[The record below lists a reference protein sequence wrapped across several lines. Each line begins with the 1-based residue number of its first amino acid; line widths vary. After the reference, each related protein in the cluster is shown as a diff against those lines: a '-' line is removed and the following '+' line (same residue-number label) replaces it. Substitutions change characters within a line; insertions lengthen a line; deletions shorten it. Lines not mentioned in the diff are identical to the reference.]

1 MGRAAA
7 LTVGALLALVAAS
20 ACYRAGEPQLVV
32 QVDTDVLTPADARA
46 RETATFDAAFD
57 RLRVVTVWPSS
68 GKRDN
73 RDILL
78 PSRGF
83 LPATFGVPAGP
94 DGDPEVEITLTLYK
108 QTDMGA
114 LSETAEVPPA
124 LAITRVVRVRVPDD
138 DRSGVRVTL
147 RGECLGVA
155 PDRARGLGCV
165 DDPRRLAPFDASVE
179 VGRDDAPTAAG
190 TWPRGDEV
198 PCRAEKV
205 KGRVCVEGGLTVVG
219 ERAAAAPP
227 DPRRVAVDRPR
238 AASLEPF
245 WLDVLEVTVSDLRQ
259 LFARGLAAEKPPT
272 ADQRAGCN
280 YRDALGPGDFD
291 AARCV
296 TFATARAAC
305 RARGGDLPT
314 AAQWE
319 HAARGRGNRYRY
331 PWGFAEPRCCT
342 AALARGRGCSDA
354 VSLETGTHLGDGCD
368 SADVTRDGAADL
380 GGSVREWVLDRPVP
394 WDDPCYG
401 VAPIA
406 DNLACVDGVVG
417 SARGGSFL
425 RSLSDA
431 TAVLRWR
438 VDDDVDVGFR
448 CAYGDAR

>member
-7 LTVGALLALVAAS
+7 LTLGALLALATAP

-32 QVDTDVLTPADARA
+32 QVDTDVLTASDARA
-46 RETATFDAAFD
+46 RETSTFDAAFD
-57 RLRVVTVWPSS
+57 RLRVVTVWPAS

-73 RDILL
+73 RDVLL

-83 LPATFGVPAGP
+83 LPATFGVTPGP

-108 QTDMGA
+108 QIDMGA
-114 LSETAEVPPA
+114 LPEAGEVPPEV
-124 LAITRVVRVRVPDD
+124 AITRVVRVRVPDD

-147 RGECLGVA
+147 RGDCLGVA
-155 PDRARGLGCV
+155 PDRARGTTCV
-165 DDPRRLAPFDASVE
+165 DDPTKMQPFTAGVE
-179 VGRDDAPTAAG
+179 VGRDDAPTLAG
-190 TWPRGDEV
+190 TWVRGDEV
-198 PCRAEKV
+198 PCRGAKTTGRICV
-205 KGRVCVEGGLTVVG
+205 KGGLTVVG
-219 ERAAAAPP
+219 DRAAIAPA
-227 DPRRVAVDRPR
+227 DPLRVAVDRPR

-245 WLDVLEVTVSDLRQ
+245 WLDVLEVTVSELRQ
-259 LFARGLAAEKPPT
+259 LFARGLVADKPPT

-280 YRDALGPGDFD
+280 YRDAIGPGDLD

-305 RARGGDLPT
+305 RALGGDLPT

-354 VSLETGTHLGDGCD
+354 VSLEVGTHLGDGCE
-368 SADVTRDGAADL
+368 SADIGRDGAADL

-394 WDDPCYG
+394 WDDPCFG
-401 VAPIA
+401 AAPIA
-406 DNLACVDGVVG
+406 QGLSCVDGVVG

-425 RSLSDA
+425 RSASDA
-431 TAVLRWR
+431 SAVLRWR
-438 VDDDVDVGFR
+438 VDDDSDVGFR
-448 CAYGDAR
+448 CAYGDAK

>member
-7 LTVGALLALVAAS
+7 LTLGALGALGLGS
-20 ACYRAGEPQLVV
+20 ACYREGEPQLVV

-46 RETATFDAAFD
+46 RETSTFDAAFE
-57 RLRVVTVWPSS
+57 RLRVVTVWPAS

-83 LPATFGVPAGP
+83 LPATFGVARGP
-94 DGDPEVEITLTLYK
+94 DGDPEVEITFTLYK

-114 LSETAEVPPA
+114 LAEVAEVPA
-124 LAITRVVRVRVPDD
+124 AVAITRVVRVRVPDD

-147 RGECLGVA
+147 HGECLGVA
-155 PDRARGLGCV
+155 PDRARGVGCV
-165 DDPRRLAPFDASVE
+165 DDPNRMAPFTAGVE
-179 VGRDDAPTAAG
+179 VGRDEVPTAAG
-190 TWPRGDEV
+190 TWLRGDEV
-198 PCRAEKV
+198 PCRAEKI
-205 KGRVCVEGGLTVVG
+205 KGRACVEGGLSIVG
-219 ERAAAAPP
+219 ERGAAAPAEP
-227 DPRRVAVDRPR
+227 GRIAVDRPR
-238 AASLEPF
+238 AAALEPF
-245 WLDVLEVTVSDLRQ
+245 WIDLLEVTVSDLRQ
-259 LFARGLAAEKPPT
+259 LFARGLAADRPPT

-280 YRDALGPGDFD
+280 YRDSIGPGDFD

-342 AALARGRGCSDA
+342 AALARGRGCSEL
-354 VSLETGTHLGDGCD
+354 VSIEVGTHLGDGCE
-368 SADVTRDGAADL
+368 SADVARDGAADL

-394 WDDPCYG
+394 WDDPCFG
-401 VAPIA
+401 PAPIA
-406 DNLACVDGVVG
+406 AGLACVDGVTG
-417 SARGGSFL
+417 SARGGSFS
-425 RSLSDA
+425 RPASDA
-431 TAVLRWR
+431 AAVLRWR
-438 VDDDVDVGFR
+438 VDDDSDVGFR
-448 CAYGDAR
+448 CVYGDSR